1 MLALRSQLQTAATA
15 LVPSNATA
23 SADLL
28 VDGTPVCAALA
39 TALPSLGLAGLIE
52 AFVYDESEEE
62 GDDDDSTVV
71 STRINTLELVDGAN
85 FQTIHLLGS
94 WAMEC
99 ALQHSRS
106 SSNAYFIEDVI
117 RIFSLII
124 L

>member
-1 MLALRSQLQTAATA
+1 MLELRSQLQTAATA
-15 LVPSNATA
+15 LVPSINATV
-23 SADLL
+23 STDLL

-94 WAMEC
+94 
-99 ALQHSRS
+99 
-106 SSNAYFIEDVI
+106 
-117 RIFSLII
+117 
-124 L
+124 